1 MTSVL
6 DTGGC
11 LTGIPAPAASAPA
24 AWPILRAVSRLDSS
38 DAVITLDGEI
48 DISSASQIRDA
59 VTECLRMPSPRSL
72 HIDLSAVTFC
82 DCTGIE
88 ALEWAQGR
96 ARTGRLRFS
105 LSGVDK
111 RLRRVFSLAHADGL
125 LAASRPLRVVN

>member
-6 DTGGC
+6 DTGGS
-11 LTGIPAPAASAPA
+11 LMGIPAPATTASAA
-24 AWPILRAVSRLDSS
+24 APILTAVSRLNSS

-48 DISSASQIRDA
+48 DISSVSQIRDA

-72 HIDLSAVTFC
+72 LIDLSAVTFC

-88 ALEWAQGR
+88 TLEWAQGR
-96 ARTGRLRFS
+96 ASVGRLRFR

-125 LAASRPLRVVN
+125 LDASRPLHAVN